1 MVKYAEAEC
10 ATCSVK
16 RPKSEMRQVRVK
28 RLVSVSHGSSSSSG
42 TTYSRSK
49 NRNSSKSSRST
60 RRNYKIQDVW
70 VCKGCRAPKSDKEGL
85 GFWGWAAGAAVLL
98 VALGSQSGED
108 ATPSVTGDTAQDV
121 DFLSNTEASATANSE
136 TDIMESRTSP
146 LDQTNDSQI
155 VFESS
160 PIVQPIQGETREPN
174 ESAQESSKSVSPD
187 YDCSAVTEAGRTNL
201 DYLKDIGCESV
212 YEGAIE

>member
-10 ATCSVK
+10 ATCSAI
-16 RPKSEMRQVRVK
+16 RPKSDMRQVRVK
-28 RLVSVSHGSSSSSG
+28 RLASISHGSSSSSG
-42 TTYSRSK
+42 TSYSKSK

-98 VALGSQSGED
+98 VALGSQSGENE
-108 ATPSVTGDTAQDV
+108 TPSATGDTAQDV
-121 DFLSNTEASATANSE
+121 DFLSSKETGTTANSE
-136 TDIMESRTSP
+136 TEIMDSSTNS
-146 LDQTNDSQI
+146 LDQTDDSQI

-160 PIVQPIQGETREPN
+160 PIIQPIQSETPEPI

-187 YDCSAVTEAGRTNL
+187 YDCSAVTEAGRANL

-212 YEGAIE
+212 YEETVE